1 MLRLTSRLATGG
13 ESRCPSLSHTESTRT
28 HTHHHKTTSYYY
40 HHTHHHSG
48 QHQST
53 GVQPTG
59 GITSHHISRHMRRSG
74 CTILRVH
81 ATPRTDG
88 RAPRRFSLLLFKR
101 FRFTNCISSGRDRTE
116 RAEQKSELGLL
127 FASEYPICTFHQR
140 YFVLQ
145 RTVLWRSGIE
155 RGATSTEVGALW
167 EVQSY
172 LLRYTHFRLIR
183 LFNSRKSLPISLPIK
198 HFKPLHSPPL

>member
-13 ESRCPSLSHTESTRT
+13 ESRCPKLSHTESTRT

-59 GITSHHISRHMRRSG
+59 GITSHHISRHIRRSG

-88 RAPRRFSLLLFKR
+88 RTPRRFSLLLFKR
-101 FRFTNCISSGRDRTE
+101 SRFTDCISSGRDRTE
-116 RAEQKSELGLL
+116 RRNKSLSLV
-127 FASEYPICTFHQR
+127 F
-140 YFVLQ
+140 
-145 RTVLWRSGIE
+145 
-155 RGATSTEVGALW
+155 
-167 EVQSY
+167 Y
-172 LLRYTHFRLIR
+172 LLQNTPYALSISVIFDFYIVRFFGRFGIGARNRLLRRSARFGRYKVTFRMIHSFL
-183 LFNSRKSLPISLPIK
+183 SLN
-198 HFKPLHSPPL
+198 